1 MCGVCLEDSRLNRD
15 ATSLTRPSLSRST
28 SQTDLTSPSELTSG
42 KTLDEMG
49 AKTPEEGAKVLIH
62 LATAD
67 VPSSGWYFGSDLQR
81 SPLDRYRGPGEPP
94 YTGE

>member
-1 MCGVCLEDSRLNRD
+1 MCRFTL
-15 ATSLTRPSLSRST
+15 
-28 SQTDLTSPSELTSG
+28 QTDLTSPFEKSSG

-49 AKTPEEGAKVLIH
+49 AKAPEEGAKVLIH

>member
-1 MCGVCLEDSRLNRD
+1 M
-15 ATSLTRPSLSRST
+15 
-28 SQTDLTSPSELTSG
+28 TSPFEKPGG

-49 AKTPEEGAKVLIH
+49 AKAPEEGAKVLIH

-67 VPSSGWYFGSDLQR
+67 VPSSGWYLGSDIQR
-81 SPLDRYRGPGEPP
+81 SPLDRYRSPGDPP